1 MKKIN
6 VFLILILFGFGV
18 VVQSAQSIPIT
29 KAPHLGTGG
38 TTASK
43 TTGPTHNARLAIAPY
58 AQVVPSNSYTFI
70 GVSHPSLATAH
81 TSIGLVVEAMN
92 MTFTTNASN
101 SVEQR
106 KEINKIA
113 RAVVFTID
121 AGTTHRIFI
130 VDEGHATINS
140 SNSAFTDDKTHII
153 ATATGVSQFGNIRV
167 TSIGTHPNTNTH
179 TGARYDGQ
187 SVSYGNRA
195 CTTANVTVNCIQRYD
210 NLNQLN
216 MWGVVY
222 QESNGAGFSLE
233 FIGDMHDSSAAGV
246 QPYSETAIHSHQLS
260 SHGVGRGGA
269 GRGVN

>member
-18 VVQSAQSIPIT
+18 VVQSAQSIAIT
-29 KAPHLGTGG
+29 KAPHLGTGVG
-38 TTASK
+38 TTPSK
-43 TTGPTHNARLAIAPY
+43 TTGPSHNARLAIAPY
-58 AQVVPSNSYTFI
+58 AQVVPNNSYTFI
-70 GVSHPSLATAH
+70 GISHPSLATAH

-92 MTFTTNASN
+92 MTFTTSASN
-101 SVEQR
+101 PIE
-106 KEINKIA
+106 EA

-140 SNSAFTDDKTHII
+140 SNAAFTGANTHII
-153 ATATGVSQFGNIRV
+153 ATATGASQFGNIRV
-167 TSIGTHPNTNTH
+167 TSLGTEPNRNTH
-179 TGARYDGQ
+179 SGARYDNGANT
-187 SVSYGNRA
+187 SYGRVCSTPA
-195 CTTANVTVNCIQRYD
+195 ITASCIQRYD
-210 NLNQLN
+210 NLNQLA

-246 QPYSETAIHSHQLS
+246 QPHTGYGRTKHSHQMNS
-260 SHGVGRGGA
+260 DGMGHGGA

>member
-18 VVQSAQSIPIT
+18 VVQSAQSIAIT
-29 KAPHLGTGG
+29 KAPHLGTGVG

-58 AQVVPSNSYTFI
+58 AQVVPNNSYTFI

-81 TSIGLVVEAMN
+81 TSIGLVIEAMD
-92 MTFTTNASN
+92 MTFTTSASN
-101 SVEQR
+101 PIE
-106 KEINKIA
+106 EA

-140 SNSAFTDDKTHII
+140 SNAAFTGANTHIL
-153 ATATGVSQFGNIRV
+153 ATATGATQFGNIRV
-167 TSIGTHPNTNTH
+167 TSIGTEPNRNTH
-179 TGARYDGQ
+179 SGARYDEGAT
-187 SVSYGNRA
+187 VSYGRV
-195 CTTANVTVNCIQRYD
+195 CSTASITSSCIQRYD
-210 NLNQLN
+210 NLNQLA

-233 FIGDMHDSSAAGV
+233 FIGDMHDSSASGTVQWNGAGRK
-246 QPYSETAIHSHQLS
+246 EHLHQAS
-260 SHGVGRGGA
+260 ADGMGRAGA
-269 GRGVN
+269 GRGAN